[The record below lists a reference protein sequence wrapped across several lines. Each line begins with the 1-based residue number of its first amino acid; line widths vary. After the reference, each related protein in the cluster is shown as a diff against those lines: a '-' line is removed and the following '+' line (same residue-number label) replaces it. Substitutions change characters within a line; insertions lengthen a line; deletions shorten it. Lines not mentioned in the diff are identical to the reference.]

1 MRTTKIFLLS
11 AAVFSGA
18 AFAAELYVS
27 PAGNDRNSGSSGS
40 PFATIAR
47 AAEKA
52 KPGDTVKIGP
62 GIYREQI
69 TFRKGGRPRAPVVF
83 EGTRGRKGEFLS
95 VVEAPGQV
103 LDKWAPAPE
112 IHPDA
117 WKTRLAKRPDL
128 IMMDGAMIAYINRM
142 TMALPRWK
150 KPLPKEINADEIWSR
165 FGPGCRRLPGL
176 DFLSVPAD
184 IKMTH
189 PYMGMKREPLFDT
202 IGNVLSGWHD
212 GVLYVRFAKKEKP
225 QAHRFTASYGEGF
238 TVDAPFLTFKDL
250 HMRGSRTQFRIRK
263 KAVGITIENCLLMHG
278 GARIRIESGATG
290 TTVRNSILTAG
301 FTRNDLFK
309 LRSKEDMRGGMLYEF
324 FKYVIGTSSSDD
336 IGISDHGQGT
346 KIFDNLILQGLIG
359 MDAYGADCEVAGN
372 VVREM
377 SSVGICTGP
386 TTVGVF
392 HHNLVTN
399 CGIPLRIHDLRAK
412 RAKREEYHYNN
423 LYVQARHGGGQTYVH
438 CESHRW
444 GPDMVNFEPPK
455 RGAKYPVYKENPPA
469 PVDAGRICIYHNT
482 FWGGNDTGW
491 NCAFDVGYLSRRF
504 RMVMPFFVVNNI
516 YKDNPRMEIRTHEL
530 AGPNVLYTFGDDIP
544 LKSRKDKEIV
554 KLDKIVGKAASEQI
568 WNKNDLPGLPD
579 LTLAAG
585 SPALAAGVDVSRP
598 FTVNGKK
605 FPAFPGFKPGYFK
618 GRAPAA
624 GAFQKGESARR
635 FIEMHRRADA
645 AVKMLTELKKSAAKA
660 GR

>member
-1 MRTTKIFLLS
+1 METSKWFLLS

-27 PAGNDRNSGSSGS
+27 PAGNDKNSGSSGS
-40 PFATIAR
+40 PFATIGK
-47 AAEKA
+47 AAQRA

-69 TFRKGGRPRAPVVF
+69 TFTKGGKTGSPVTF
-83 EGTRGRKGEFLS
+83 EGVRGRKGEFLT
-95 VVEAPGQV
+95 VVEAPGKA

-112 IHPDA
+112 IHPNA
-117 WKTRLAKRPDL
+117 WKTPVAKRPDL

-165 FGPGCRRLPGL
+165 FGPGCKRLPGL

-212 GVLYVRFAKKEKP
+212 GFLYVRFAKNEKP

-238 TVDAPFLTFKDL
+238 TVDAPYLTFRDL

-263 KAVGITIENCLLMHG
+263 KAACTTIENCLLMHG
-278 GARIRIESGATG
+278 GARIRIDGASG

-324 FKYVIGTSSSDD
+324 FKYVIGVSSSDD

-346 KIFDNLILQGLIG
+346 KICDNLILQGLIG
-359 MDAYGADCEVAGN
+359 MDAYGAGCEVAGN

-386 TTVGVF
+386 TTAGRF
-392 HHNLVTN
+392 HHNLVMN
-399 CGIPLRIHDLRAK
+399 CGIPLRIHDLRGK

-444 GPDMVNFEPPK
+444 GPDTVNFDPPK
-455 RGAKYPVYKENPPA
+455 RGSRYPVYKENPPA
-469 PVDAGRICIYHNT
+469 PVDPGKIYIYHNT

-491 NCAFDVGYLSRRF
+491 NCAFDVAYLSRRF

-516 YKDNPRMEIRTHEL
+516 YKDNPRMEIKTHEL
-530 AGPNVLYTFGDDIP
+530 AGPNVLYTFGEDIP

-554 KLDKIVGKAASEQI
+554 KLDKIVGKAASETL
-568 WNKNDLPGLPD
+568 WNRNDLPGLPD
-579 LTLAAG
+579 LTLAAD
-585 SPALAAGVDVSRP
+585 SPALAAGVDVSRS
-598 FTVNGKK
+598 FTVNGKR
-605 FPAFPGFKPGYFK
+605 FPALPGFKPGYFR

-624 GAFQKGESARR
+624 GAFQKGESARN

-645 AVKMLTELKKSAAKA
+645 AVKMLSELKKNTARA